1 MANEIVLY
9 QPNEQMSLEV
19 KLENETVW
27 LNRQQLSI
35 LFDRDIKTIGKHIN
49 NALKE
54 ELRPVVAKSGTTGNE
69 STSNATVAK
78 FAIVQKEGN
87 REVIRQVEFYSLDVI
102 LSVGYRVKS
111 SRGIEFRRW
120 ANQVLKDYMLRGY
133 AVNQRIVH
141 VEEYFDKRL
150 RAHEQRIENVEQKI
164 DFFVRTSLPPQQGIF
179 YDGQIFDAYTFI
191 NDRIREA
198 TTRIILIDNYI
209 DDSVLTMLAKRA
221 DKVAATI
228 YTNHISRQLSLD
240 LQKHNAQYPPIEV
253 TAFDRSHDRF
263 LCIDETVYHLGA
275 SIKDLGK
282 KWFAFN
288 RMEMPTTELL
298 QKIQTTYKTPPS

>member
-1 MANEIVLY
+1 MSKESRNELVATNVSTNEIVLY

-27 LNRQQLSI
+27 LTQQQIADLFGVKRPAVTKHLGNIFREGELDITSVSSI
-35 LFDRDIKTIGKHIN
+35 LEHTAADGKIY
-49 NALKE
+49 
-54 ELRPVVAKSGTTGNE
+54 
-69 STSNATVAK
+69 ST
-78 FAIVQKEGN
+78 Q
-87 REVIRQVEFYSLDVI
+87 FYNLDAI
-102 LSVGYRVKS
+102 LSVGYRVNSKNATL
-111 SRGIEFRRW
+111 FRRW
-120 ANQVLKDYMLRGY
+120 ANQVLKEYMLRGY
-133 AVNQRIVH
+133 AVNQRIVY

-209 DDSVLTMLAKRA
+209 DDSVLTILSKRA

-228 YTNHISRQLSLD
+228 YTKKTTAQLQLD
-240 LQKHNAQYPPIEV
+240 IQKHNAQYPPIEV